1 MKQILQIAGG
11 VLSAFLILVTIPLAA
26 QNPKGKYGVFV
37 LTNATIETISNGRIE
52 NGTIVL
58 KDGKIDAI
66 GTNITPPAGAEVID
80 CKGLNI
86 YPGMIDGGTRVG
98 LSEVGSDKRTQD
110 FNEAGEV
117 IPQLKALTAVNPN
130 SAVIPVTRVSGVT
143 TVLAKPEG
151 GLFPG
156 TAALI
161 NLHGYTPDQMFAGFE
176 CIVMNFPNTSR
187 RGFFDRRTDDEI
199 KKAAEKSLKRL
210 DEVWEKAK
218 QYYELDSAA
227 QGKGLDYYP
236 EVQAMQGV
244 VRGEQILMI
253 EVNAAKDIQ
262 AALKW
267 VSDRKIKRVVLSGV
281 SEGWRVADEIAKAKI
296 PVIAGPVIAI
306 PTRDYDRYDQIY
318 ANPGHMKKAGVKVA
332 IRTSDIEN
340 VRNLPYHAG
349 FAAAYGMTKEE
360 ALRAITIA
368 PAEIFG
374 VQDKLGSLE
383 KGKNATLFVCDGDPL
398 ETKTQIKHVFIDGW
412 MIPMV
417 SRQTLLYDEFLKRE
431 PGVNKK

>member
-1 MKQILQIAGG
+1 
-11 VLSAFLILVTIPLAA
+11 
-26 QNPKGKYGVFV
+26 
-37 LTNATIETISNGRIE
+37 
-52 NGTIVL
+52 
-58 KDGKIDAI
+58 
-66 GTNITPPAGAEVID
+66 
-80 CKGLNI
+80 
-86 YPGMIDGGTRVG
+86 
-98 LSEVGSDKRTQD
+98 
-110 FNEAGEV
+110 
-117 IPQLKALTAVNPN
+117 
-130 SAVIPVTRVSGVT
+130 
-143 TVLAKPEG
+143 
-151 GLFPG
+151 
-156 TAALI
+156 
-161 NLHGYTPDQMFAGFE
+161 
-176 CIVMNFPNTSR
+176 
-187 RGFFDRRTDDEI
+187 
-199 KKAAEKSLKRL
+199 
-210 DEVWEKAK
+210 
-218 QYYELDSAA
+218 
-227 QGKGLDYYP
+227 
-236 EVQAMQGV
+236 MQGV